1 MAIHKREK
9 LVVKGKDAERFVKK
23 ALENQNILNKKKE
36 IFKEFIGSV
45 TSRLILNQIRDERK
59 YGVDENG

>member
-9 LVVKGKDAERFVKK
+9 PIIKGKDAERFVKK
-23 ALENQNILNKKKE
+23 ALENQNTLNNKKE

-45 TSRLILNQIRDERK
+45 TSRLILNQSKR
-59 YGVDENG
+59 